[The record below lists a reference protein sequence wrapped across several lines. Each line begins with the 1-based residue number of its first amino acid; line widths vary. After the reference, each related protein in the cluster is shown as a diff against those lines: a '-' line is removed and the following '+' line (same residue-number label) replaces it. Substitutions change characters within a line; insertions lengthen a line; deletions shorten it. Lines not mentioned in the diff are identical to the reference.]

1 MPATLALCHFGLL
14 SIALLQADAAS
25 DFSDL
30 GMELLGGFVLAVV
43 VAVAFTLIKLRR
55 RDKRPP
61 TQFISISSSR
71 ETEES

>member
-1 MPATLALCHFGLL
+1 MPATLALYHHGLV
-14 SIALLQADAAS
+14 SIALLQADLSS

-43 VAVAFTLIKLRR
+43 VAVAYTLIKLRR

-61 TQFISISSSR
+61 AQFISISSSR
-71 ETEES
+71 ETDES